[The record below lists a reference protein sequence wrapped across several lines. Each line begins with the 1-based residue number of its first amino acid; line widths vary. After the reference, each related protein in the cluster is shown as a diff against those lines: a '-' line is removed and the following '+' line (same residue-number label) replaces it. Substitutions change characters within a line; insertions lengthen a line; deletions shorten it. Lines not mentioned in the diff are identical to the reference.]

1 MYGLVDQTNNASSR
15 IRIVI
20 PSGHH
25 EHSIIKAD
33 IAAYKTLAMRDMK
46 PFLVRSKAQPGW
58 KMEQYTHKHLSNA
71 PRF

>member
-1 MYGLVDQTNNASSR
+1 MCGLVDRTNNASFNIS
-15 IRIVI
+15 VVT
-20 PSGHH
+20 PFVNH

-46 PFLVRSKAQPGW
+46 PFLVRSNAQPGW